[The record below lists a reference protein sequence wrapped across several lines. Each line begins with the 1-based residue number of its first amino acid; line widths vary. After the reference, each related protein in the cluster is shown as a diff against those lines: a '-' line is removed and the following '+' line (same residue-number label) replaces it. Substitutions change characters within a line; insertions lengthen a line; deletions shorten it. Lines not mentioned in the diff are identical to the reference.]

1 MLSSKHTLPGSC
13 CVTRAKSAS
22 AGRTCSLVARVAT
35 NPAGSAATRSL
46 TALTESAEA
55 SGCPFTA
62 LKSQLTRPKPDQVQV
77 DVPGPA
83 PFSLES
89 LGDVGTIF
97 FEGLHVAMLKFS
109 AKYGPVCRFAN
120 PASLNGATSW
130 VFLNSPQN
138 IQHVCAAN
146 VKNYTMRYLPD
157 IYKYVTH
164 EKGILG
170 SQGAYNDRHRRLC
183 APPFRNKAQ
192 LERFADVV
200 VQRSARLA
208 EIWQQHLASSS
219 SSSSSFLTDVATQ
232 TQRLTLDVVGLT
244 AFSHD
249 FKQVQR
255 IADDLSGAAG
265 DSTQATD
272 RLLWAVNTFGESLA
286 EVFITPMPLL
296 RAGHAMGLPH
306 LRNLDEAV
314 SVMRGAMLDVIQER
328 RIALAA
334 GQPVPQDLLG
344 ILLTAADEAGQAMT
358 DEELWEDV
366 HDVMGAGHETTATT
380 TAAALYCISA
390 HPAVESRL
398 MAELQ
403 AVLGG
408 RPPAYADLEQLPY
421 LQACI
426 KEVMRLYPAI
436 PVFPREAAADDVLPS
451 GHPVSKGD
459 VVFMSSYALGRS
471 PAIWPSP
478 LTFDPSRFSPA
489 AEASHHRFQF
499 LPFGAGARMCLGA
512 SFAQMSVSLMVA
524 SLLQKFKFEPVTP
537 ASPLIPVSYD
547 ITMNFNE
554 TRGLHMRVSARNEQQ
569 QQQQQQHEV
578 DRQQQEVDL
587 QRELVGAAITAAR

>member
-1 MLSSKHTLPGSC
+1 MNTMLSHTQTLPGSS
-13 CVTRAKSAS
+13 CVTRAKSPS
-22 AGRTCSLVARVAT
+22 AGRTCCLIARAAT
-35 NPAGSAATRSL
+35 NTAGSAATRSI
-46 TALTESAEA
+46 TALTEGVEA

-62 LKSQLTRPKPDQVQV
+62 LKSQLTRPSAKPDQKQA

-83 PFSLES
+83 PFSFES

-109 AKYGPVCRFAN
+109 QKYGPVCRFAN
-120 PASLNGATSW
+120 PASLNAATSW
-130 VFLNSPQN
+130 VFLNSPEN
-138 IQHVCAAN
+138 IQHVCATN
-146 VKNYTMRYLPD
+146 VKNYNMRYLPD

-164 EKGILG
+164 EKGLLG
-170 SQGAYNDRHRRLC
+170 SQGEYNARHRRLC
-183 APPFRNKAQ
+183 QPPFRNRAQ

-208 EIWQQHLASSS
+208 EIWQQHLASCG
-219 SSSSSFLTDVATQ
+219 SSFLTDVATQ

-272 RLLWAVNTFGESLA
+272 RLLWAVNAFGESLA

-296 RAGHAMGLPH
+296 RLAHALGLPH

-314 SVMRGAMLDVIQER
+314 GIMRGAMLGVIQER
-328 RIALAA
+328 RVALSQGAA
-334 GQPVPQDLLG
+334 VPQDLLG
-344 ILLTAADEAGQAMT
+344 ILLAAADESGQAMT

-390 HPAVESRL
+390 HPVVEARL
-398 MAELQ
+398 MDELQ
-403 AVLGG
+403 RVLGG

-451 GHPVSKGD
+451 QHPVSKGD

-471 PAIWPSP
+471 PAIWPDP
-478 LTFDPSRFSPA
+478 LTFDPSRFSAA
-489 AEASHHRFQF
+489 AEAAHHRFQF

-512 SFAQMSVSLMVA
+512 GFAQMSVALMVA
-524 SLLQKFKFEPVTP
+524 SLLQKFEFEPVTP
-537 ASPLIPVSYD
+537 ASPLIPVTYD

-554 TRGLHMRVSARNEQQ
+554 TRGLHMRVAVRGGMQQ
-569 QQQQQQHEV
+569 QQ
-578 DRQQQEVDL
+578 RQQQEEEEME
-587 QRELVGAAITAAR
+587 QELVGAAVAAAK